1 MEVLALILER
11 LTSKD
16 VSGGFQTTFSQA
28 DESDTEGGYIFTE
41 GKVWEQIRSDILRN
55 SLEHPDSGH
64 LNIWVMIPK
73 YLGYDT

>member
-41 GKVWEQIRSDILRN
+41 GKVWEQVRSDMY
-55 SLEHPDSGH
+55 LEKFIRTSRFQTS
-64 LNIWVMIPK
+64 K
-73 YLGYDT
+73 YLGHDT

>member
-41 GKVWEQIRSDILRN
+41 GKVLEHTISDILRN
-55 SLEHPDSGH
+55 SLEHPDSRY
-64 LNIWVMIPK
+64 LNI
-73 YLGYDT
+73 

>member
-41 GKVWEQIRSDILRN
+41 GKVWEQTISDILRN
-55 SLEHPDSGH
+55 AS
-64 LNIWVMIPK
+64 
-73 YLGYDT
+73 